1 MTYKFILSFKSFLI
15 CNESMNDN
23 DPQPIKL
30 PQALLKPCKIT
41 LLKDAEVRTWIETR
55 TTGVKSSHML

>member
-1 MTYKFILSFKSFLI
+1 MSYKFILTFKSFLT

-30 PQALLKPCKIT
+30 PQALLKACKIT
-41 LLKDAEVRTWIETR
+41 LLKDAEVRTWIETH